1 MLLNKMNM
9 KRDFLKVLLIAI
21 LPMCVV
27 SCIDNVPEEEILP
40 RDAVSFEYY
49 IDQKS
54 DSVYYLDYYIDSY
67 ITFVNTSP
75 ETTTGTV
82 TWEFGENA
90 VFDPELQGKDTVT
103 CYYTMAGTYKVKLTI
118 GDKSREQ
125 VIMIAPIKPIVSAI
139 MTDAICE
146 VQKTLVDFNV
156 ELPNPQNKPA
166 TFVWTFPVG
175 TKDANGNEVL
185 TYESTSPADV
195 PVGLQFSHVGSQQVK
210 LAATLGGLKLE
221 DATLNVQVGYNKEVP
236 TLYYAVQGGRIM
248 AYKLTDAD
256 KPADMIIN
264 PFDLG
269 VASGQHPFTLLFH
282 DTLLY
287 VLDAGKQFYYVND
300 ENGVLGDGK
309 ISVIS
314 KDGSKVQ
321 TMISNAGQAA
331 FDDPFYGCILDDGN
345 LYYANRNTGI
355 IKVSLKDRDK
365 MYSATEF
372 PYYIEHNKLGYY
384 NNGWSYGAIGGSIAK
399 INGTWY
405 WAKFYNGNGIYRFK
419 DKDRLPDAIQQ
430 GDASNKPNSGILL
443 EGTQSK
449 SFVYASKSDV
459 LCLHIMDVGYNGLYA
474 ATIKEI
480 EAVGGDKVALLDYE
494 IKYSGTH
501 VIDGEKK
508 ILKDLSFCSN
518 TTGNLA
524 AVEGTGSESVGICQL
539 AYDQNSNCVYFAY
552 RNNSKD
558 NKDKDGGEKY
568 PPTGIY
574 CYNVATRTT
583 TCLLEGVSAYGI
595 VVNNAKSKL
604 F

>member
-1 MLLNKMNM
+1 MAL
-9 KRDFLKVLLIAI
+9 V
-21 LPMCVV
+21 PMCVA
-27 SCIDNVPEEEILP
+27 SCVDNIPEEEVFP
-40 RDAVSFEYY
+40 KDAVSFEYY
-49 IDQKS
+49 IDPQN
-54 DSVYYLDYYIDSY
+54 DSKYYLDFYVGSK

-75 ETTTGTV
+75 TEGTAS
-82 TWEFGENA
+82 WNFGDGSPVENGDTIVH
-90 VFDPELQGKDTVT
+90 VFEKADT
-103 CYYTMAGTYKVKLTI
+103 YSVKLSI
-118 GDKSREQ
+118 GTLSKTH
-125 VIMIAPIKPIVSAI
+125 VLMIAPIKPILTLVYPDS
-139 MTDAICE
+139 TDLCE
-146 VQKTLVDFNV
+146 VRKTLVGFEL
-156 ELPNPQNKPA
+156 ELPNPQKKAA
-166 TFVWTFPVG
+166 TFTWIFPKNTQNASAEPVDTLTFTTSFVGADTIIPVPEAV
-175 TKDANGNEVL
+175 KMWN
-185 TYESTSPADV
+185 
-195 PVGLQFSHVGSQQVK
+195 VGSQEVK
-210 LAATLGGLKLE
+210 LNVTLGGAMLDPVVK
-221 DATLNVQVGYNKEVP
+221 NVQVGYNQEVP

-248 AYKLTDAD
+248 AYKLTGPE
-256 KPADMIIN
+256 KPTDMDIA

-269 VASGQHPFTLLFH
+269 VTSGQHPFTLLFK
-282 DTLLY
+282 DSLLY
-287 VLDAGKQFYYVND
+287 VLDAGKQFYFVD
-300 ENGVLGDGK
+300 DVNGVLGDGK
-309 ISVIS
+309 ISVIA

-321 TMISNAGQAA
+321 TMISNIGQAA

-574 CYNVATRTT
+574 CYTVATRTT

>member
-1 MLLNKMNM
+1 M

-27 SCIDNVPEEEILP
+27 SCIDNVPEEEVLP

-49 IDQKS
+49 IDQKT

-75 ETTTGTV
+75 ATTTGSV

-90 VFDPELQGKDTVT
+90 VFDPELQGKDTIT
-103 CYYTMAGTYKVKLTI
+103 CYYTTAGTYKVKLTI
-118 GDKSREQ
+118 GDLSKEQ
-125 VIMIAPIKPIVSAI
+125 VIMIAPIKPIVSVA
-139 MTDAICE
+139 MDDAICE
-146 VQKTLVDFNV
+146 VQKTLVDFSV

-185 TYESTSPADV
+185 TYESSSPTDV

-210 LAATLGGLKLE
+210 LAATLGGMELE

-248 AYKLTDAD
+248 AYKLTDAE
-256 KPADMIIN
+256 KPADMIVN

-331 FDDPFYGCILDDGN
+331 FDDPFYGCIDGDY
-345 LYYANRNTGI
+345 LYYANRNTGF
-355 IKVSLKDRDK
+355 IKVALKDRDK
-365 MYSATEF
+365 VYGTTEF
-372 PYYIEHNKLGYY
+372 PYYVNHNTLGYY
-384 NNGWSYGAIGGSIAK
+384 NYGWSYGAIGGTLAK
-399 INGTWY
+399 INGVWH
-405 WAKFYNGNGIYRFK
+405 WAKFYNGNGIYRFQ
-419 DKDRLPDAIQQ
+419 DSDILSAAIAQ
-430 GDASNKPNSGILL
+430 GDDTNKPKDGVVLEAYPKTFVYCAKNTTPTLCVYCTGDAYNSLYAGSYDEIVAITDPLKQL
-443 EGTQSK
+443 PNYEVQYTDSTGTK
-449 SFVYASKSDV
+449 SFKT
-459 LCLHIMDVGYNGLYA
+459 NR
-474 ATIKEI
+474 
-480 EAVGGDKVALLDYE
+480 
-494 IKYSGTH
+494 
-501 VIDGEKK
+501 
-508 ILKDLSFCSN
+508 
-518 TTGNLA
+518 TGNIPS
-524 AVEGTGSESVGICQL
+524 VEGHTSECVGICQM
-539 AYDQNSNCVYFAY
+539 AYDEVNGCVYFGY
-552 RNNSKD
+552 RNNYAAKEMQD
-558 NKDKDGGEKY
+558 LY

-574 CYNVATRTT
+574 SYNLATGEV
-583 TCLLEGVSAYGI
+583 TCLIPGVSVYGLA
-595 VVNNAKSKL
+595 VNNTPSKL

>member
-1 MLLNKMNM
+1 MLLNKKNM
-9 KRDFLKVLLIAI
+9 KHDFLKVLLIAI

-27 SCIDNVPEEEILP
+27 SCIDNVPEEEVLP

-49 IDQKS
+49 IDQKT

-75 ETTTGTV
+75 ATTTGSV

-90 VFDPELQGKDTVT
+90 VFDPELQGKDTIT
-103 CYYTMAGTYKVKLTI
+103 CYYTTAGTYKVKLTI
-118 GDKSREQ
+118 GDLSKEQ
-125 VIMIAPIKPIVSAI
+125 VIMIAPIKPIVTI
-139 MTDAICE
+139 TMEDAICE

-185 TYESTSPADV
+185 TYESSSPTDV
-195 PVGLQFSHVGSQQVK
+195 PAGLQFSHVGSQQVK
-210 LAATLGGLKLE
+210 LAATLGGMELE

-248 AYKLTDAD
+248 AYKLTDAE
-256 KPADMIIN
+256 KPADMMIN
-264 PFDLG
+264 SFDLG

-331 FDDPFYGCILDDGN
+331 FDDPFYGCIDGDF
-345 LYYANRNTGI
+345 LYYANRNTGF
-355 IKVSLKDRDK
+355 IKVALKDRDK
-365 MYSATEF
+365 VYGTTEF
-372 PYYIEHNKLGYY
+372 PYYVNHNTLGYY
-384 NNGWSYGAIGGSIAK
+384 NNGWSYGAIGGTLAK
-399 INGTWY
+399 INGVWH
-405 WAKFYNGNGIYRFK
+405 WAKFYNGNGIYRFQ
-419 DKDRLPDAIQQ
+419 DSDIQPAALAQ
-430 GDASNKPNSGILL
+430 GDDSNKPKDGVVLEAYPKTFVYCAKNTTPTLCVYCTGDTYNSLYAGSYDEIVAITEPLKQL
-443 EGTQSK
+443 PNYEVQYTDSTGTK
-449 SFVYASKSDV
+449 SFKT
-459 LCLHIMDVGYNGLYA
+459 NR
-474 ATIKEI
+474 
-480 EAVGGDKVALLDYE
+480 
-494 IKYSGTH
+494 
-501 VIDGEKK
+501 
-508 ILKDLSFCSN
+508 
-518 TTGNLA
+518 TGNIPS
-524 AVEGTGSESVGICQL
+524 VEGHTSECVGICQM
-539 AYDQNSNCVYFAY
+539 AYDEVNGCVYFGY
-552 RNNSKD
+552 RNNYAAKEMQD
-558 NKDKDGGEKY
+558 LY

-574 CYNVATRTT
+574 SYNLATGEV
-583 TCLLEGVSAYGI
+583 TCLIPGVSVYGLA
-595 VVNNAKSKL
+595 VNNTPSKL